1 MIIWRE
7 SILELFPTIPTYQNP
22 INMNPGPV
30 LCKVSS
36 AVRETAMTKR
46 TPHVADIQIVCS
58 FVCLMCTRVQAS
70 GLMPCARW
78 NRKPRHSRHRRPND
92 QGHRCH
98 CEKRQ
103 NYTPCHAPKKCATI
117 KIQTCTRH
125 QWALFMSAFKY
136 TLNASWAAAWL
147 TGNTLEP
154 ECVESYSIHINAP
167 TWYFVPI
174 EWN

>member
-1 MIIWRE
+1 MQNKCRMYSHVGWTLQLSNLE
-7 SILELFPTIPTYQNP
+7 ILASSSKRA
-22 INMNPGPV
+22 NMTTHASMN
-30 LCKVSS
+30 
-36 AVRETAMTKR
+36 AYM
-46 TPHVADIQIVCS
+46 VCS

-70 GLMPCARW
+70 GHMPCARC
-78 NRKPRHSRHRRPND
+78 NRKPRHSGHRRPND

-117 KIQTCTRH
+117 KTQTCTWH

-154 ECVESYSIHINAP
+154 ECVESYSIHISAP
-167 TWYFVPI
+167 NWYFVPI